1 MEVHV
6 LNTREEMGKVAG
18 KAVEEKIIN
27 LLSKQEEI
35 RMIFAAAPSQNEFL
49 NYLCQSSVIPWN
61 RIIAF
66 HMDEYIGLPADA
78 SQLFSNFLKRNL
90 FDRVP
95 FKKVHLMNGNGD
107 VADECSRYSSLLSEK
122 AIDIVCMGIGE
133 NGHIAFNDPPVA
145 DFNDPE
151 LMKKVE
157 LDQECRQQQVND
169 GCFATLDEVPEY
181 AVTLTVPAL
190 MSGRFVYCIVPG
202 KNKKK
207 AVQGALDDA
216 ITTDCPASILKK
228 HNNCEMYLDEDAYGK
243 ENKLKALTSFEITY
257 AEGLNCISG
266 KPEKYIIRN
275 RNIEHISALLKPDS
289 DLPYIGPGLVDLQV
303 NGVNG
308 VDFNDTA
315 LTEDD
320 VVSATNYLLSTGVTT
335 YFPTIITNSESNIL
349 KIAQTISRACENNEL
364 VNTCVG
370 GIHLEG
376 PFLSRVDGARGAH
389 NEKYLK
395 AADWQ
400 MFERLQEASGNRIKI
415 VTLAPECEGS
425 IPFIKK
431 CKENNVHVAIGHSN
445 ATTEDIEAA
454 VKAGASLSTHL
465 GNAVP
470 LMLPRHPNLLWD
482 QLAQDDLYASII
494 ADGFHLP
501 DSFLKVVIKT
511 KGDRTLLVSD
521 ATCFSG
527 MAPGT
532 YQTHIGDEVI
542 LNKEGRLA
550 LSANPRLLA
559 GATKTILENIQY
571 LLERNIASLDDA
583 WKMGSVYPAK
593 YLGRKEDAI
602 NNKLADRVQFHI
614 NNKEISI
621 DKVVK
626 NGRIVFEKKGF
637 IKKTS
642 LINKESDAM
651 SERV

>member
-18 KAVEEKIIN
+18 KAVEEKIMD

-49 NYLCQSSVIPWN
+49 AYLCQSSIIPWN
-61 RIIAF
+61 RITAF

-90 FDRVP
+90 FDKVP
-95 FKKVHLMNGNGD
+95 FKKVHLMNGNLD
-107 VADECSRYSSLLSEK
+107 VAEECSRYSSLLSERS
-122 AIDIVCMGIGE
+122 IDIVCMGIGE

-151 LMKKVE
+151 MMKKVE
-157 LDQECRQQQVND
+157 LDHECRQQQVND
-169 GCFATLDEVPEY
+169 GCFATLDKVPKY

-190 MSGRFVYCIVPG
+190 MSGRYIYCIVPG
-202 KNKKK
+202 ENKKK
-207 AVQGALDDA
+207 AVHAALDNA
-216 ITTDCPASILKK
+216 VTTECPASILKK
-228 HNNCEMYLDEDAYGK
+228 HSDCKMYLDEDAYGK
-243 ENKLKALTSFEITY
+243 DSKLKTLASFEVTY
-257 AEGLNCISG
+257 GEGLNCISG
-266 KPEKYIIRN
+266 KPEKFIIRN
-275 RNIEHISALLKPDS
+275 RNIEHISALLNSGSK
-289 DLPYIGPGLVDLQV
+289 LPYVGPGLVDLQV

-320 VVSATNYLLSTGVTT
+320 VVTATKYLLSTGVTT
-335 YFPTIITNSESNIL
+335 YFPTVITNSESNIL
-349 KIAQTISRACENNEL
+349 KIVKTISGACDNNEL
-364 VNTCVG
+364 VDSCVG

-376 PFLSRVDGARGAH
+376 PFLSGVDGARGAH

-425 IPFIKK
+425 FPFIKK
-431 CKENNVHVAIGHSN
+431 CKENDVHVAIGHSN
-445 ATTEDIEAA
+445 ATTEHIEAA

-571 LLERNIASLDDA
+571 LLERKIAPLDAA
-583 WKMGSVYPAK
+583 WKMGSINPAK
-593 YLGRKEDAI
+593 YLGRKESSID
-602 NNKLADRVQFHI
+602 NKLADRVQFQI
-614 NNKEISI
+614 KDKEISI
-621 DKVVK
+621 EKVIK
-626 NGRIVFEKKGF
+626 NGRIVYEKNVFKLKSKSF
-637 IKKTS
+637 
-642 LINKESDAM
+642 KESIA
-651 SERV
+651 SI